1 MKNKIFR
8 KLVEFYDID
17 KVNKGLMLTLCAL
30 AYLIAKHK
38 AVGEKDWL
46 PIIIE
51 FVMILGLIV
60 QILREDRDKKKI
72 INYVLANLVIS
83 LINIGIYFLNK
94 YWNDKVMGAIVV
106 VTILWI
112 GVIVIIIRA
121 IFMMKTQKNM
131 KKSKKIMVVIAVIY
145 FIVLAIAVT
154 ILCWKDITY
163 VFRN

>member
-1 MKNKIFR
+1 MKNKIFGE
-8 KLVEFYDID
+8 LVKFYDID
-17 KVNKGLMLTLCAL
+17 KVDKGLMLTLSAV
-30 AYLIAKHK
+30 AYFIAKHTP
-38 AVGEKDWL
+38 VGKDWL
-46 PIIIE
+46 PVVLE

-72 INYVLANLVIS
+72 MNYVLATLVMS
-83 LINIGIYFLNK
+83 LINSGLYFLNK
-94 YWNDKVMGAIVV
+94 YWNDKVMGSIVFVTIIWVAAIVV
-106 VTILWI
+106 
-112 GVIVIIIRA
+112 IIRA